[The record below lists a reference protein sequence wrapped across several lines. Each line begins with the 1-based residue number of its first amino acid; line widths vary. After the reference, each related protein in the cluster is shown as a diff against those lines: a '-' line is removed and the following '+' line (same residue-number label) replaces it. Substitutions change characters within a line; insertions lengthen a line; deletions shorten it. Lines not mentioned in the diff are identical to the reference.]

1 MRTLPVSP
9 RPFEDYAVLY
19 FKWNWFAIC
28 CGLQIIKV
36 PLKLEEYPIPVV
48 MLERVN
54 YSQLLDCLPF
64 SASAL
69 ESKSWLSLNVSLFRV
84 SVKLNTNI
92 LCILR

>member
-9 RPFEDYAVLY
+9 SPFEDYAVLY

-28 CGLQIIKV
+28 CGVEIIKV

-48 MLERVN
+48 MLKRVD

-69 ESKSWLSLNVSLFRV
+69 ESKSWLPLDVSLFRV

-92 LCILR
+92 FCILR